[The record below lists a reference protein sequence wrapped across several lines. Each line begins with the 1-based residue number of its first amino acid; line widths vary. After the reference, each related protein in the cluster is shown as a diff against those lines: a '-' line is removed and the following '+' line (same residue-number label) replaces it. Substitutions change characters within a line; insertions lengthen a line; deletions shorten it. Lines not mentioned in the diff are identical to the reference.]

1 MGTEGWPLGDVD
13 EFPGA
18 TPDPVN
24 GAKHIKDLYL
34 RVNPEYDG
42 RCIQFS
48 QGCHV
53 RMCTYHI
60 PGLLCLSFW
69 DKQKGTIVNNESS
82 EIIRIFNTAFNDQLP
97 EAKAKIDIYPESLR
111 AQIDEVNEWVY
122 DSVNSN
128 ISLLTGEGLISDI
141 YVQMAFTRQGLLA
154 HSRPTRRLSYR
165 CLNPLTNS
173 RKC

>member
-1 MGTEGWPLGDVD
+1 MHTIL
-13 EFPGA
+13 
-18 TPDPVN
+18 
-24 GAKHIKDLYL
+24 
-34 RVNPEYDG
+34 
-42 RCIQFS
+42 S
-48 QGCHV
+48 
-53 RMCTYHI
+53 
-60 PGLLCLSFW
+60 GLSRKNVHLPHSRFTVPILW

-141 YVQMAFTRQGLLA
+141 YLQMAFTRQGLLA